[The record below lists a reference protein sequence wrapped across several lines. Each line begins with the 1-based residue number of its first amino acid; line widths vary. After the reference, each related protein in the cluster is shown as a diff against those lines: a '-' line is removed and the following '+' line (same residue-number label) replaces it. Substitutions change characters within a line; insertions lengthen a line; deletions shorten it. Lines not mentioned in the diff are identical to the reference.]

1 MKDTNSTSLFLLLI
15 SMSRTASY
23 LSFLFLKKE
32 KKKREKRD
40 ERRNYKK
47 PRKTIFPFS
56 SIHSLANSRSYRN
69 VHIIQNPEHLAL
81 HVIQMC
87 IYIYIYI

>member
-1 MKDTNSTSLFLLLI
+1 MKDTNSTSLFLLLTT
-15 SMSRTASY
+15 MSRTAGY
-23 LSFLFLKKE
+23 LSFLFLKK
-32 KKKREKRD
+32 KKREREKRD
-40 ERRNYKK
+40 DRRNYKK

-69 VHIIQNPEHLAL
+69 VHIIQNLEHLAL